1 MFFLL
6 PPSSTLS
13 NFFKVL
19 QIQPHVLLV
28 GTSNK
33 HGIVLQCTILH
44 GIVLYSIVLH
54 GIAWYS
60 IACYFIV
67 LNGIKWYYYRVV
79 HLVMLPILI
88 SGHFFSL
95 GWGGEGYEQ
104 NFLGSKS
111 ESCLKVL
118 YLNVSSSFQH
128 WERRNKDM
136 NVKESE
142 QEQFTHLG
150 VSYSQ
155 VVNAHTLLKTC
166 SWKLERD
173 LLEIQFDQNFQQKD
187 FLKQFSL
194 HHLYF

>member
-1 MFFLL
+1 MIILNPMLYPEMKGILWSCFFSSPLL
-6 PPSSTLS
+6 PPFLTSSRFCKYSHMFCWLG
-13 NFFKVL
+13 L
-19 QIQPHVLLV
+19 Q
-28 GTSNK
+28 TSM
-33 HGIVLQCTILH
+33 
-44 GIVLYSIVLH
+44 VLYCSARYCMVLYC
-54 GIAWYS
+54 IAW
-60 IACYFIV
+60 YFIV

-142 QEQFTHLG
+142 
-150 VSYSQ
+150 
-155 VVNAHTLLKTC
+155 
-166 SWKLERD
+166 
-173 LLEIQFDQNFQQKD
+173 
-187 FLKQFSL
+187 
-194 HHLYF
+194 